1 MKSDILQ
8 VDFVATLSTKKYE
21 KLKLAQGVTRHRVGT
36 VSRELRHY
44 THCMILD
51 CFSGRRDSCEKGIP
65 ILSWSGLGV
74 TTTFEKIS
82 WQCLLTRM
90 PRTPLLRNPAVFKRH
105 LRLYRAPDQL
115 CPPDQVSSIKN
126 EF

>member
-44 THCMILD
+44 THCMIFD

-82 WQCLLTRM
+82 
-90 PRTPLLRNPAVFKRH
+90 
-105 LRLYRAPDQL
+105 
-115 CPPDQVSSIKN
+115 
-126 EF
+126 